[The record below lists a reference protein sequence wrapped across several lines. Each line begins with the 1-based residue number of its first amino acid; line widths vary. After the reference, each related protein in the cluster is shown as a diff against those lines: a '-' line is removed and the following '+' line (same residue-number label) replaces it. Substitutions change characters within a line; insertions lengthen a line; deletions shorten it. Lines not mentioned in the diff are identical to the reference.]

1 MAKMLASQ
9 ILSLV
14 IRPSLSKINLWSPS
28 AEELVL
34 GTAIVESGLTY
45 LRQWGDGPA
54 LGLRQVEPST
64 QNDLYTNF
72 LNYRPELGSQLMELR
87 APNLSMDENLA
98 TNLMYGAAVCRLCY
112 YRKPDALPKCMKGE
126 GYLFPSRDGTPLD
139 GTYLRERVLS
149 VRRLACHAM
158 NGRHGMNYAT
168 PLPPI
173 ISMHKAVTSNG

>member
-1 MAKMLASQ
+1 MVKMLAATLL
-9 ILSLV
+9 LSMV
-14 IRPSLSKINLWSPS
+14 IRPALSKINLWSPS

-45 LRQWGDGPA
+45 LRQHNDGPA
-54 LGLRQVEPST
+54 LGLWQVEPST

-112 YRKPDALPKCMKGE
+112 YRKLKLYQKQVISKGR
-126 GYLFPSRDGTPLD
+126 GNTGKRT
-139 GTYLRERVLS
+139 
-149 VRRLACHAM
+149 
-158 NGRHGMNYAT
+158 
-168 PLPPI
+168 I
-173 ISMHKAVTSNG
+173 IPRWAKAR

>member
-14 IRPSLSKINLWSPS
+14 IRPALSKINLWSPS

-45 LRQWGDGPA
+45 LRQHNDGPA
-54 LGLRQVEPST
+54 LGLWQVEPST

-112 YRKPDALPKCMKGE
+112 YRKPDALPEAGDIE
-126 GYLFPSRDGTPLD
+126 GQGQYWKQHYNTPLGN
-139 GTYLRERVLS
+139 GTVTKYVYKVQKIL
-149 VRRLACHAM
+149 
-158 NGRHGMNYAT
+158 
-168 PLPPI
+168 
-173 ISMHKAVTSNG
+173 KAN